1 MADKAPKGKSVLGT
15 LPASRPERLG
25 APRSRAT
32 KRAPAKPAAPTRR
45 AARNGAAA
53 KPRAVRRT
61 PGEPKLAAKQRPRA
75 VRPASPPLHTQRSTP
90 PPEPL
95 GAPKGTELVTT
106 AIRATGELAQIGF
119 VLGGKALKRTLDRLP
134 RPGS

>member
-15 LPASRPERLG
+15 LPATRPERLG
-25 APRSRAT
+25 APRPRAA
-32 KRAPAKPAAPTRR
+32 KRAPV
-45 AARNGAAA
+45 NGATA

-61 PGEPKLAAKQRPRA
+61 SAEPKPAAKQRPRA
-75 VRPASPPLHTQRSTP
+75 VRPASPPLHTQRIKP

-119 VLGGKALKRTLDRLP
+119 VLGGKALKRAVSRFP
-134 RPGS
+134 HPGS